1 METLSTNKI
10 ADLSG
15 ISHATARRRLVAGGA
30 VADPNGGY
38 TLREVL
44 RAWEKLASGKVGELN
59 ASEAKARLAN
69 LRIEKET
76 IELRRIKSELV
87 ELEPWLQYMQAL
99 SKCLWAALQSLR
111 LSKDDLELLGNE
123 LNRVA
128 REFAEQHAGP
138 QLLTLE
144 EAEMQAEVERAEQE
158 AHE

>member
-15 ISHATARRRLVAGGA
+15 VSHATARRRLVAGGA

-44 RAWEKLASGKVGELN
+44 QAWEKLASGKVGELN

-76 IELRRIKSELV
+76 IELRKLKGELV
-87 ELEPWLQYMQAL
+87 QMEPWMQYMRAL
-99 SKCLWAALQSLR
+99 SKCLWSRIQSLR
-111 LSKDDLELLGNE
+111 LPLEDVKSLGEE
-123 LNRVA
+123 LNRVT
-128 REFAEQHAGP
+128 REFVQQNFGP

-144 EAEMQAEVERAEQE
+144 EAEEQAEMEREEQE
-158 AHE
+158 EHE